1 MEKKSERHLPHLSHP
16 PHFSSLPP
24 WLSKPLQ
31 CSQLPSELT
40 TVTGWTVTLLCLE
53 SMSCWLL
60 TVSSSDEGCNP
71 ALASKALANAPL
83 VSGLTA
89 RGAHVPTVLW
99 SHYMTVAVHSLP
111 LLPASPRPVVSAWKA
126 FGFPPGELF

>member
-1 MEKKSERHLPHLSHP
+1 MEKNSERHLPHLSQP
-16 PHFSSLPP
+16 SHFSSLPP

-40 TVTGWTVTLLCLE
+40 TVTDWTVTLLCLE
-53 SMSCWLL
+53 SMSCGPL
-60 TVSSSDEGCNP
+60 TDSSFDQGCNLDMAFE
-71 ALASKALANAPL
+71 ALADAPL

-89 RGAHVPTVLW
+89 RSAHVPTVLW
-99 SHYMTVAVHSLP
+99 SHCMTVAVYSLP
-111 LLPASPRPVVSAWKA
+111 LLPASPCPVVSAWKT